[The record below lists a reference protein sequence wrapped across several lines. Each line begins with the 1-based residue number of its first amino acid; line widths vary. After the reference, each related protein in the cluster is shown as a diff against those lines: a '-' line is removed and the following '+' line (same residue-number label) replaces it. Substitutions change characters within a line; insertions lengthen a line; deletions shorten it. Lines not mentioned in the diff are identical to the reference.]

1 MKYLIILGDGMADEP
16 VAELGGRTPLQAA
29 RTPAMDR
36 VAASGA
42 SGLLDTVP
50 EGFHPGIRGGGIAA
64 GSGALGQGYDFHA
77 RVAIG
82 GQ

>member
-42 SGLLDTVP
+42 SGLLDTVH
-50 EGFHPGIRGGGIAA
+50 GCGDRTGRDGAA
-64 GSGALGQGYDFHA
+64 LQPDYG
-77 RVAIG
+77 
-82 GQ
+82 